1 MSSTANAQII
11 PVSKPKQPYPQYLGG
26 IAASIA
32 ASITHPL
39 DLTKVRLQ
47 ASGDTGMIQS
57 LRKTVRT
64 AGKKQALA
72 QSQLVLIRSGIGVR
86 GLFDGVSATL
96 FRQMTYSMCRF
107 WAYDES
113 KKFLGAG
120 KNAPAWK
127 LALAGSMAGGIAG
140 VVGNPGEILMVR
152 MQGDFAKPPEKRLNY
167 KNCFDGLF
175 RMIREEGWS
184 SLSRGVYPNV
194 IRSILMNASQL
205 ASYDYFKSLL
215 LQTPYFKDNIYCH
228 FTASLFAGTVA
239 TTVCSPADVLK
250 SRVMNASGP
259 GSSSAMAVLRN
270 SFRNEGPM
278 FMFKGWIPAWT
289 RLQPTTILIFLTLE
303 QLKNATDWDSGG
315 FQMVSLSSFSEIT
328 EEGVRFS
335 SPFTGEPTMLTP
347 EESMSIQH
355 SIGADIIMQ
364 LDDVAHKES
373 GRSGQQNLFA
383 IVQGGLSHDLRDK
396 CLEGMISRKNDV
408 AGYAI
413 GGLSGGEEKDVF
425 WKIISQ
431 CTAKLPTDRPRYSM
445 GIGFAEDLMVCM
457 ALGVDMADC
466 VFPTRT
472 ARFGVALTFEGPL
485 NLRIS
490 KYANAMTPIE
500 KDCPCPTCKEG
511 VSRAILHHL
520 ISHETAAAHAITQHN
535 LVFQARLMGRA
546 REAVL
551 KGTFPE
557 FLKSFFGMYFGGS
570 GYPRWCVDAL
580 RTVGVDL
587 LEGKQDAVVQD
598 GDGANWEYSADV

>member
-1 MSSTANAQII
+1 MSSTANAQMV

-57 LRKTVRT
+57 LKKTVRT
-64 AGKKQALA
+64 A
-72 QSQLVLIRSGIGVR
+72 GVR

-205 ASYDYFKSLL
+205 ASQVLPYIYDYFKSMLL
-215 LQTPYFKDNIYCH
+215 RTKYFKDNIYCH

-270 SFRNEGPM
+270 SFKNEGPM
-278 FMFKGWIPAWT
+278 FMFKGRKQMDSGLDET
-289 RLQPTTILIFLTLE
+289 
-303 QLKNATDWDSGG
+303 ATDNDPY
-315 FQMVSLSSFSEIT
+315 L
-328 EEGVRFS
+328 
-335 SPFTGEPTMLTP
+335 
-347 EESMSIQH
+347 
-355 SIGADIIMQ
+355 
-364 LDDVAHKES
+364 LD
-373 GRSGQQNLFA
+373 F
-383 IVQGGLSHDLRDK
+383 
-396 CLEGMISRKNDV
+396 
-408 AGYAI
+408 
-413 GGLSGGEEKDVF
+413 
-425 WKIISQ
+425 
-431 CTAKLPTDRPRYSM
+431 
-445 GIGFAEDLMVCM
+445 
-457 ALGVDMADC
+457 
-466 VFPTRT
+466 RT
-472 ARFGVALTFEGPL
+472 T
-485 NLRIS
+485 
-490 KYANAMTPIE
+490 
-500 KDCPCPTCKEG
+500 
-511 VSRAILHHL
+511 
-520 ISHETAAAHAITQHN
+520 
-535 LVFQARLMGRA
+535 
-546 REAVL
+546 
-551 KGTFPE
+551 
-557 FLKSFFGMYFGGS
+557 
-570 GYPRWCVDAL
+570 
-580 RTVGVDL
+580 
-587 LEGKQDAVVQD
+587 
-598 GDGANWEYSADV
+598 